1 MPLLAF
7 AVAALFPLGPVEA
20 HTTERAF
27 VLLLPT
33 AQYLAGGTA
42 AVAAS
47 VLVLFL
53 IRPQALRRL
62 SGLRLRLGQIPIFN
76 STPTSMLS
84 ALLFVALVLAGWW
97 GSRNPLANPLPLS
110 FWTLGWI
117 GLTFVH
123 AILGNVW
130 AYLNPWLGPYRL
142 LWRRPALRAYPAW
155 LGYWPSVLIFLV
167 FAWFELVYPAPDD
180 PARLAAVLVAYWLVT
195 FAGMI
200 LFGGE
205 DWLRRAEPFSV
216 FFGLVARL
224 SPLDIAPAPGCR
236 SGVLRLI
243 LPGAALLKSEP
254 LPLSGTIFV
263 LATLSTVSFDGLS
276 RTFFWLAKIGVNPL
290 EFPGRTEVMGPN
302 SGGLFGA
309 AFVLIALYF
318 LSLSLSLS
326 LGLGGRMGPR
336 SVGHLALSIIPI
348 SLAYHFAHYLTV
360 VLVNTQ
366 YALLAFNDPLGR
378 GWDLFGIGTYHVTTS
393 FLTNFGSVKTIWS
406 IQVAAIVC
414 GHLLAVFLA
423 HLLWLSGPDQGDHA
437 RQRPALLAQLPLAFL
452 MILYTLF
459 GLWLLAAPTAG

>member
-1 MPLLAF
+1 MTRLPTMPLLAL
-7 AVAALFPLGPVEA
+7 AVATLFPLGPADA

-53 IRPQALRRL
+53 IRPQVLRRL
-62 SGLRLRLGQIPIFN
+62 SGLRLRLGQIPIFS

-117 GLTFVH
+117 GLTFVQ
-123 AILGNVW
+123 AALGNVW
-130 AYLNPWLGPYRL
+130 AFLNPWVGPYRL
-142 LWRRPALRAYPAW
+142 LWRRPTPRAYPAW
-155 LGYWPSVLIFLV
+155 LGYWPAVFVFLV

-180 PARLAAVLVAYWLVT
+180 PARLSAVLVAYWLAT

-216 FFGLVARL
+216 FFGLIARL
-224 SPLDIAPAPGCR
+224 SPLDIAPAPGSR

-302 SGGLFGA
+302 TAGLIGA
-309 AFVLIALYF
+309 ALVLIALYF
-318 LSLSLSLS
+318 LSL
-326 LGLGGRMGPR
+326 GLGGRMRPR
-336 SVGHLALSIIPI
+336 PVGHLALSIIPI

-360 VLVNTQ
+360 LLVNTQ
-366 YALLAFNDPLGR
+366 FALLALNDPLGR
-378 GWDLFGIGTYHVTTS
+378 GWDLFGLGPYHVTTS
-393 FLTNFGSVKTIWS
+393 FLTNFGSVKTIWL
-406 IQVAAIVC
+406 IQVTAIVC
-414 GHLLAVFLA
+414 GHVLAVFLA
-423 HLLWLSGPDQGDHA
+423 HLLWLSGPDQGDHVQP
-437 RQRPALLAQLPLAFL
+437 RLALLTQLPLAFL